1 MLVGKVSCELSERTY
16 GTEEWWV
23 LVEKEGADTT
33 DAACCW
39 AAWAWAWAWVGVG
52 VRGVAEPWV

>member
-1 MLVGKVSCELSERTY
+1 MSH

-33 DAACCW
+33 DAA
-39 AAWAWAWAWVGVG
+39 AAGPRGRGPGVGVGVGVG